1 MINLIGFCK
10 LSELQNNFPHALRRA
25 RQPAEMLVHVFD
37 GLLLQNALI
46 SYNTYRFNRRFSV
59 ERSKT
64 IHIGLQTYL
73 AHSNV
78 WIFSD
83 DFLIDNFGI
92 LFGEFWELISFVQ
105 TEMLEVNSSVSLQ
118 KLVNGIR
125 SGFLVFRIA
134 LSDDKSGFLI
144 G

>member
-1 MINLIGFCK
+1 
-10 LSELQNNFPHALRRA
+10 
-25 RQPAEMLVHVFD
+25 MLVHVFD

-73 AHSNV
+73 AYSNV

-83 DFLIDNFGI
+83 DFLIDNFGV
-92 LFGEFWELISFVQ
+92 LFSEFWELISFVQ
-105 TEMLEVNSSVSLQ
+105 TEMLEVDSSVSL
-118 KLVNGIR
+118 
-125 SGFLVFRIA
+125 
-134 LSDDKSGFLI
+134 
-144 G
+144 